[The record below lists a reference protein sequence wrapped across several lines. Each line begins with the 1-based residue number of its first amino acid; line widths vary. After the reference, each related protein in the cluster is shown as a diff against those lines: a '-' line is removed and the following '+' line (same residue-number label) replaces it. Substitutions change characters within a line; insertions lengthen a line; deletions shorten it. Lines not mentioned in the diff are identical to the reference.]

1 MPVRIYEISRRLGL
15 DNKEVLA
22 KAKELGLTGVRAAS
36 STLDKITAEYFESEL
51 RKIFADRIAARQLA
65 EAEAAARAAAAA
77 ATAVEEPPAVE
88 ARPEEVTAPT
98 EKETTSG
105 PAAPPAEEPTV
116 AQPASPPTAEP
127 VTTAP
132 AAEPVPAPQEVAPST
147 EPVAQVPAAPPAT
160 AQIPEQPAPAAT
172 PAAAQEAPVVPSGT
186 APESTKPGAAP
197 TSSASG
203 EAVSAEAR
211 APEQT
216 VAEPAPVPTTT
227 APTVPPS
234 PQVETQP
241 GPSAPQPE
249 GAVSAP
255 ATPAPATPVQQVTAK
270 PSAPPQAT
278 PPAASTAPAPSA
290 PPPPQTPPAPPKPKV
305 GDKIGF
311 IPLPPRPQSKTGP
324 KPPQA
329 PAKPAPTA
337 PPKGQPQPVKPQPG
351 KGTPVRPAVAP
362 AARGPE
368 KPAPTATI
376 RVVAPAARDDKT
388 TVQAQPKTT
397 PASRLTKVEVPP
409 NAPVISLKPPITVR
423 ALAEKLNQKAFKIIA
438 DLMDLG
444 VFANVNQTMD
454 PDCARAICA
463 KYGYRFEL
471 EKRERHAQ
479 VPAPQPRKKA
489 ELDPTDRP
497 EDLRPRP
504 PVVTVMGHVDHGK
517 TTLLDAIRKSN
528 VAAKEVGGITQH
540 IGAYTISFPHPERKG
555 ELAQITFLDTPGHAA
570 FSAMRARGA
579 NVTDIVV
586 LVVAADDG
594 VMPQTIEALNHAR
607 AAGVPIIVAIN
618 KMDHPAA
625 NPLKVRQQLQEQ
637 GLIPDDWG
645 GDTIFVELSA
655 LTKKGVDKLLEMIL
669 LQADLLEL
677 KANPNRPAVGNIIES
692 GISPGGPTV
701 TALVRKGTLRVGD
714 ALLCGPYYGKV
725 RALIN
730 EDGERLKEAGP
741 SVAVKVLGLNGVPE
755 PGSEFTVVEDERKAR
770 EIAEQRQEALRTR
783 AAETRA
789 KVTLENLFQVLDAQ
803 QAKVLKV
810 VVKADT
816 QGSVEAIVDAL
827 KKIDSEKVKLEIIH
841 SAVGT
846 ITESDI
852 LLASAS
858 NAVVIGFHT
867 RVDTGAQELAKREG
881 VQIKLYSIIY
891 ELIDQVREA
900 MAGLLEPITREVV
913 LGTAEVKQIF
923 PLSKGPP
930 VAGCMVL
937 QGRMTRG
944 RVRVRRRKDIIYEGN
959 IQSIRRF
966 QDEVTEVRA
975 GLECGIRLD
984 GFGDFQV
991 GDVLEC
997 YTVEKVAQTL

>member
-22 KAKELGLTGVRAAS
+22 KARELGLTGVRAAS
-36 STLDKITAEYFESEL
+36 STLDKITAEYFEAEL

-77 ATAVEEPPAVE
+77 AAAAVEEPPAQE
-88 ARPEEVTAPT
+88 ATPAQETKTEE
-98 EKETTSG
+98 
-105 PAAPPAEEPTV
+105 PAAPATVETAAEPGPGGTAAPAATV
-116 AQPASPPTAEP
+116 ASSAPAVSEPAPVEAQPVSPPP
-127 VTTAP
+127 QP
-132 AAEPVPAPQEVAPST
+132 AAEPPPAAAPAAAEPAPALGT
-147 EPVAQVPAAPPAT
+147 T
-160 AQIPEQPAPAAT
+160 AEPAPAAGPPVVEQAPEKKEEIPSIGEVAPAPAESAGAPPVAT
-172 PAAAQEAPVVPSGT
+172 AETPASAGAVPQPAAQPEGSAVPTVPTAAKEAGPVPSGEPGREMPAAASAGTGERAAQESAGT
-186 APESTKPGAAP
+186 DAASAAP
-197 TSSASG
+197 A
-203 EAVSAEAR
+203 
-211 APEQT
+211 
-216 VAEPAPVPTTT
+216 
-227 APTVPPS
+227 
-234 PQVETQP
+234 
-241 GPSAPQPE
+241 
-249 GAVSAP
+249 
-255 ATPAPATPVQQVTAK
+255 
-270 PSAPPQAT
+270 
-278 PPAASTAPAPSA
+278 APAPPAPPA
-290 PPPPQTPPAPPKPKV
+290 PPPPPPKPKV

-311 IPLPPRPQSKTGP
+311 IPLPPRPQAKSGP
-324 KPPQA
+324 KAQPP
-329 PAKPAPTA
+329 KPAPAA
-337 PPKGQPQPVKPQPG
+337 PPKPQPAK
-351 KGTPVRPAVAP
+351 AP
-362 AARGPE
+362 AGRSGAAR
-368 KPAPTATI
+368 AASVAAAAAI
-376 RVVAPAARDDKT
+376 RVVAPAARDDKEKA
-388 TVQAQPKTT
+388 VSKPAQP
-397 PASRLTKVEVPP
+397 AAGRLAKVEVPP

-454 PDCARAICA
+454 ADCARAICA
-463 KYGYRFEL
+463 KYGYRFEV
-471 EKRERHAQ
+471 EKRERHA
-479 VPAPQPRKKA
+479 PPAAPQPRKKV

-618 KMDHPAA
+618 KMDHPEA
-625 NPLKVRQQLQEQ
+625 NPMKVRQQLQEH
-637 GLIPDDWG
+637 GLVPDDWG
-645 GDTIFVELSA
+645 GDTIFVEVSA

-692 GISPGGPTV
+692 GITPGGPTA

-714 ALLCGPYYGKV
+714 ALLCGPYHGKV

-730 EDGERLKEAGP
+730 EEGKRLKEAGP
-741 SVAVKVLGLNGVPE
+741 SMAVKVLGLNGVPE
-755 PGSEFTVVEDERKAR
+755 PGLEFTVVEDERKAR
-770 EIAEQRQEALRTR
+770 ELAEQRQEALRAQ
-783 AAETRA
+783 AAESRA

-803 QAKVLKV
+803 QAKVLKL

-816 QGSVEAIVDAL
+816 QGSVEAVVDAL

-867 RVDTGAQELAKREG
+867 RVDTGAQEVAKREG

-900 MAGLLEPITREVV
+900 MAGLLEPVTREVV
-913 LGTAEVKQIF
+913 MGTAEVKQVF

-937 QGRMTRG
+937 QGRVTKG
-944 RVRVRRRKDIIYEGN
+944 RVRVRRRKDIVYEGN
-959 IQSIRRF
+959 VQSIRRF
-966 QDEVTEVRA
+966 QDEVSEVRA

-984 GFGDFQV
+984 GFGDFQP
-991 GDVLEC
+991 GDVIEC